1 MSWRVLSPKV
11 PLASDPPHSNTKWH
25 AWLFSWSKSFLLI
38 IVICRSLPGAPFTPV
53 WGRRWKQTIAA
64 WKGYIAEK
72 SDETMIFF
80 ICRLLFFDF
89 KKSRKLTSDPKEDEL
104 PSCSLV
110 RVQASECRR
119 VYFWTNFDE
128 ICYVTEKKKKKTRA
142 LKLFFRW
149 AEGMS
154 FKQKHNP

>member
-1 MSWRVLSPKV
+1 
-11 PLASDPPHSNTKWH
+11 
-25 AWLFSWSKSFLLI
+25 
-38 IVICRSLPGAPFTPV
+38 
-53 WGRRWKQTIAA
+53 
-64 WKGYIAEK
+64 
-72 SDETMIFF
+72 MIFF

-128 ICYVTEKKKKKTRA
+128 ICYVTEKKTKKT
-142 LKLFFRW
+142 
-149 AEGMS
+149 EG
-154 FKQKHNP
+154 FKVVFSLSRGDVV